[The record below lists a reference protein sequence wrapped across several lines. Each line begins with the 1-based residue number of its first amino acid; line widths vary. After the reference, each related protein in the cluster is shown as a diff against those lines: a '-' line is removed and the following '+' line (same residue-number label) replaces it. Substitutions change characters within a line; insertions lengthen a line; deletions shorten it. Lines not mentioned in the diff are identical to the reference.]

1 MAMRAVLD
9 THAWIWW
16 VTEDPRLSVTARS
29 ATERARAAGTLWLSG
44 FSIWEVAKKVQ
55 KGQLTLDRPLDDWFD
70 LATSQAGL
78 HIAEPTRAVL
88 VESCRLPGGF
98 SGDPAD
104 GIIVATARS
113 LGATLVTK
121 DQRIRDYDHV
131 RSVW

>member
-1 MAMRAVLD
+1 MRAVLD

-16 VTEDPRLSVTARS
+16 VTDDPRLSDQARG
-29 ATERARAAGTLWLSG
+29 AIDRAQAAHTLWLSA

-55 KGQLTLDRPLDDWFD
+55 KGQLMLDRPLDDWLD
-70 LATSQAGL
+70 QATTSPGL
-78 HIAEPTRAVL
+78 HIAELSRAVL

-98 SGDPAD
+98 AGDPAD

-121 DQRIRDYDHV
+121 DQRIRDYGQVHT
-131 RSVW
+131 VW